1 MLVEALARI
10 HEEGCGIF
18 QPSPPHCLADADGPI
33 ARCNRTLPAVMPPAA
48 VLLNASEAPDQD
60 PEPQIPLKP
69 LSSPLPDAPR
79 GNRGASLGRKAQGLR
94 DFY

>member
-69 LSSPLPDAPR
+69 LSSPLPRRPSGKPR
-79 GNRGASLGRKAQGLR
+79 GVTGEEGPGP
-94 DFY
+94 